1 MIWNGNNMSLDLNH
15 VIDDF
20 NKSGLD
26 KLIEKLDHV
35 AYRVK
40 RGERLTTMQAMMN
53 LLPYREFKNFKII
66 KADAI
71 TTCIKLHETLP
82 VIVISE
88 GLSEDS
94 IVEKY
99 CQKYGSR
106 VHHLA
111 YLVKDIEKVVEIQ
124 KSRGVEFTSDQV
136 IGSVSEGI
144 KQIFTMPTETTNHIV
159 EYIQRFGDF
168 DGFFTPSNVENL
180 MISTAKLGEA

>member
-1 MIWNGNNMSLDLNH
+1 MSIDLKH
-15 VIDDF
+15 VIEDF
-20 NKSGLD
+20 NDSGLD
-26 KLIEKLDHV
+26 KLIVKLDHV

-40 RGERLTTMQAMMN
+40 IGERLTTMQSMMN

-66 KADAI
+66 RANAI
-71 TTCIKLHETLP
+71 TTCIKLHDTLP

-88 GLSEDS
+88 GLNEDS

-111 YLVKDIEKVVEIQ
+111 YLVKDIDKVVAIQ
-124 KSRGVEFTSDQV
+124 KSRGVHFTSEKV
-136 IGSVSEGI
+136 IGSESEGI
-144 KQIFTMPTETTNHIV
+144 KQIFTMPTETTNHII

-168 DGFFTPSNVENL
+168 DGFFTPNNVENL
-180 MISTAKLGEA
+180 MISTAKLGES